1 MFCWATVVY
10 CPVVYWIWGGGWALS
25 YRSGALDYAGG
36 GPVEILSGMSAF
48 VYSAFLG
55 RRNETL
61 MINYRPHNISTIFWE
76 HHYYMLVGYFS
87 MDFLVV
93 ILHLK

>member
-36 GPVEILSGMSAF
+36 GPWKS
-48 VYSAFLG
+48 
-55 RRNETL
+55 
-61 MINYRPHNISTIFWE
+61 YRVCQHLFIQHFWGE
-76 HHYYMLVGYFS
+76 EMKL
-87 MDFLVV
+87 
-93 ILHLK
+93 